1 MKTVTY
7 ILSVIV
13 VLGLVVLPTRAGT
26 DNDAVLTKKVSEV
39 YFACQKIK
47 PGMTRAELLKLFKE
61 DTGGVAWP
69 ASKPFPF
76 QQHQTFDYR
85 SCSLIMVDVD
95 FSPSDSKEAR
105 PTDIIIKISRPY
117 INGDPKD

>member
-13 VLGLVVLPTRAGT
+13 ILGLVVVPIRAGT
-26 DNDAVLTKKVSEV
+26 DNDEVLTKKVSEV
-39 YFACQKIK
+39 YFECQKIK
-47 PGMTRAELLKLFKE
+47 PGMTRAELLNLFKE

-69 ASKPFPF
+69 ASKPLPF
-76 QQHQTFDYR
+76 QQHQSFDYR
-85 SCSLIMVDVD
+85 KCGLIMVDVD
-95 FSPSDSKEAR
+95 FSPSNSKVAQ